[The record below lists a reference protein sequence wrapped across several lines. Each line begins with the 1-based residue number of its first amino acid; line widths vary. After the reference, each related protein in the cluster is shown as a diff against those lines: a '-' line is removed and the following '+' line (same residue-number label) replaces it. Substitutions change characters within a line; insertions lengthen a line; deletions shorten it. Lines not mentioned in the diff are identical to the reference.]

1 MKTTIAI
8 ADDHPIVL
16 AGIREMIDRD
26 RRFKLVGQAQSP
38 EGLVGLMQ
46 AHAPDIV
53 VTDYNMPGDGTVGD
67 GLKLISYLS
76 QNYQACRMLI
86 LTMVSNPSIIAAMYR
101 KGASG
106 VLLKSGDPREFHAAL
121 SSLLDQ
127 CVYRS
132 PVLSAGLGLPQS
144 APTPRAPTLS
154 PREFEVIRLFAGGHS
169 VSSIAKNLSRSSKTV
184 STQKVSAMRK
194 LGTSSDQE
202 LIAYCLQSELF
213 L

>member
-16 AGIREMIDRD
+16 AGIRKMIDRD
-26 RRFKLVGQAQSP
+26 SRFRVVGQAQSP
-38 EGLVGLMQ
+38 EGLIGLVQ

-53 VTDYNMPGDGTVGD
+53 VTDYSMPGDGTVGD

-76 QNYQACRMLI
+76 QNFRACRMLV

-106 VLLKSGDPREFHAAL
+106 VVLKSGDPGEFHAAL
-121 SSLLDQ
+121 SAMLEQ
-127 CVYRS
+127 CVYHS
-132 PVLSAGLGLPQS
+132 PALSEG
-144 APTPRAPTLS
+144 RATTLS
-154 PREFEVIRLFAGGHS
+154 PREFEVIRLFAAGLS
-169 VSSIAKNLSRSSKTV
+169 VSSIARSLSRSSKTV

-194 LGTSSDQE
+194 LGTGSDQE